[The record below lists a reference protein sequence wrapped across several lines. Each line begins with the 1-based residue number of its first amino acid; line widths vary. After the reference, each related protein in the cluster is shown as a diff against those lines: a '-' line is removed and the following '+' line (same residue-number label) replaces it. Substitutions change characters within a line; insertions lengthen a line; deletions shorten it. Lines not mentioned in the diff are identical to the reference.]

1 MTMISTKRYLY
12 YLCAPLLL
20 AVLFMVAIPA
30 AAQVLHDSLPEL
42 RNIDVVEHL
51 GEQIPL
57 DTRLVND
64 HGDTVTLAKYFGQG
78 KPVVMVMGYYNCPM
92 LCQLVLN
99 GLSDGLRTVS
109 WEPGKD
115 YLLLNISINPRETY
129 ELAAAK
135 KKNYLEYFRRDNA
148 ADGWHFFVGPEEQTR
163 SLAEALGFRYYYDES
178 RQEYAHAAVAFI
190 LSPDGVISRYLYGLT
205 FKAND
210 LKLAILEAS
219 EGKIGNTLDRIIL
232 YCYHYDPDAKGYV
245 VFASNIMKLGGL
257 LSLILLFILLAI
269 LWLKD
274 RKRNFAEKQD
284 EMLGAKTGGR

>member
-1 MTMISTKRYLY
+1 MTVALINKFLIPRS
-12 YLCAPLLL
+12 APFLFGFLIVL
-20 AVLFMVAIPA
+20 AAPA
-30 AAQVLHDSLPEL
+30 MAQVLQDSLPEL

-51 GEQIPL
+51 GEKIPL

-64 HGDTVTLAKYFGQG
+64 RGDTVTLAQYLGQD

-92 LCQLVLN
+92 LCQMVLN
-99 GLSDGLRTVS
+99 GLSDGLRTVP

-115 YLLLNISINPRETY
+115 YLLLNVSINPRETA

-148 ADGWHFFVGPEEQTR
+148 AEGWHFFVGPEEQTH
-163 SLAEALGFRYYYDES
+163 SLAEALGFKFYYDET

-219 EGKIGNTLDRIIL
+219 EGKIGNTIDRILL

-257 LSLILLFILLAI
+257 LSLILLFLFLAI

-274 RKRNFAEKQD
+274 RKRSSMQKRDDFLRAR
-284 EMLGAKTGGR
+284 AGRS

>member
-12 YLCAPLLL
+12 RLCAPLVL
-20 AVLFMVAIPA
+20 AVLFMVAVPA

-64 HGDTVTLAKYFGQG
+64 RGDTVTLAKYFGQG

-92 LCQLVLN
+92 LCQMVLN
-99 GLSDGLRTVS
+99 GLSDGLRTVP
-109 WEPGKD
+109 WEPGGD
-115 YLLLNISINPRETY
+115 YLLLNVSINPRETY

-135 KKNYLEYFRRDNA
+135 KRNYLEYFRRDNA

-163 SLAEALGFRYYYDES
+163 SLAEALGFRYYYDEA

-219 EGKIGNTLDRIIL
+219 EGKIGNTIDRIIL

-257 LSLILLFILLAI
+257 LSLILLFIFLAI

-274 RKRNFAEKQD
+274 RKRSFAKKQD
-284 EMLGAKTGGR
+284 EMQGAKAGGR

>member
-12 YLCAPLLL
+12 HLCAPLLL

-64 HGDTVTLAKYFGQG
+64 RGDTVTLAKYFGQG

-92 LCQLVLN
+92 LCQMVLN
-99 GLSDGLRTVS
+99 GLSDGLRTVP
-109 WEPGKD
+109 WEPGGD
-115 YLLLNISINPRETY
+115 YLLLNVSINPRETY

-135 KKNYLEYFRRDNA
+135 KRNYLEYFRRDNA

-163 SLAEALGFRYYYDES
+163 SLAEALGFRYYYDEA

-219 EGKIGNTLDRIIL
+219 EGKIGNTIDRIIL
-232 YCYHYDPDAKGYV
+232 YCYHFDPDAKGYV

-257 LSLILLFILLAI
+257 LSLILLFIFLTI

-274 RKRNFAEKQD
+274 RKRSFAKKQD
-284 EMLGAKTGGR
+284 EMQGAKAGGR

>member
-12 YLCAPLLL
+12 HLCAPLLL
-20 AVLFMVAIPA
+20 VVLFMVAIPT

-64 HGDTVTLAKYFGQG
+64 RGDTVTLAKYFGQG

-92 LCQLVLN
+92 LCQMVLN
-99 GLSDGLRTVS
+99 GLSDGLRTVP
-109 WEPGKD
+109 WEPGGD
-115 YLLLNISINPRETY
+115 YLLLNVSINPRETY

-135 KKNYLEYFRRDNA
+135 KRNYLEYFRRDNA

-163 SLAEALGFRYYYDES
+163 SLAEALGFRYYYDEA

-190 LSPDGVISRYLYGLT
+190 ISPDGVISRYLYGLT
-205 FKAND
+205 FKTND

-219 EGKIGNTLDRIIL
+219 EGKIGNTIDRIIL
-232 YCYHYDPDAKGYV
+232 YCYHYDPDSKGYV
-245 VFASNIMKLGGL
+245 VIASNIMKLGGL
-257 LSLILLFILLAI
+257 LSLILLFIFLAI

-274 RKRNFAEKQD
+274 WKQNFAEKQD
-284 EMLGAKTGGR
+284 EMLGAKAGGR